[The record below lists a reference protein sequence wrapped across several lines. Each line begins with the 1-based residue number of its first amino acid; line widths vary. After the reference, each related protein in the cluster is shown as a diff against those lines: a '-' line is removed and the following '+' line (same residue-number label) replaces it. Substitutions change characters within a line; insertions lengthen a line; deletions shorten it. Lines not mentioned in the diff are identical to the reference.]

1 MDTSHVARR
10 VSAKELGLFFAS
22 PAAWLFLGGFAA
34 VCLFV
39 VFWIESFFARNIAD
53 VRPLFEW
60 MPILLIFL
68 CSAITM
74 RTWSEERRNGT
85 LEHVLVQ
92 PSALWRFSLG
102 KFRACLSLL
111 ILALMATLALPVT
124 VSLIADL
131 DWGPVWAGYIA
142 SVLLGSAYLSIGLF
156 VSARTDNPIVSLLGS
171 VALCGLLYLLGSN
184 LFTEF
189 FTNDTAETLRLFGS
203 GSRFDS
209 ITRGVIDLRDLIYY
223 LSLVIAFLGLN
234 VYTLEKEGWA
244 RFSSTL
250 RQRHW
255 RVGTF
260 LLLANLLVTNIWMQP
275 ISQLRWDLTQGKLHS
290 ISESSQELVGQLR
303 EPLLIRGYFSARNHP
318 MLAPLEPQLR
328 NLMLEYAEAG
338 GGNVRVEFVDPAL
351 NPALEKEA
359 NEYYNIKATPFQ
371 VSDRYQASLV
381 SGYFS
386 ILVKYANEYQVLS
399 FSDLIEARTSTSGKA
414 EVRLRN
420 PEFDI
425 TRAIRDVLYSYRSG
439 GDLFAGIEQPVE
451 FIAYVSDADLLPD
464 ALLGYLDSIKAQLD
478 IAVKASDGKF
488 SYRFLQPEAD
498 EGQLAQQIEEQWGFA
513 PMASPI
519 DPEKDFYFYLTLAD
533 EKQVVQL
540 PSGDFNPGNFRKSLD
555 SGLKRFA
562 RDFTKTVAFAAPQV
576 NPQMAAYNL
585 GSHSF
590 NGLESIITRNHSIIL
605 ENLADGEISPEADIL
620 AVVAPHDLSELAVF
634 AIDQFLMRGGTV
646 VLATSPFSVEP
657 DGGALALR
665 SWDSGL
671 EAWLNH
677 HGVGIAESLVLDK
690 RHARFPAP
698 VQRDSGNLQFQDSR
712 IIDYP
717 YFIDIRENGLARH
730 PVNGSLPQLTM
741 AWASPLEVERR
752 DKLRVTQLLWSS
764 PDAWLGAGDDI
775 SPRANQT
782 WQPAG
787 DTQRQLLGVAIQ
799 GRFQSLF
806 KAPPA
811 SLQDRPEQVSP
822 GVNAFVR
829 RSPESSRIIIYP
841 SNDFLS
847 DRVLGALVRASGN
860 RYLGPVELFSNTLD
874 WALREEQLLQIRSR
888 AHFNRTLPPME
899 QKLRVSLELA
909 NYAAAIAWLALL
921 ALVTWLQGRRRRK
934 RYIRE
939 LGL

>member
-1 MDTSHVARR
+1 MDPSHVAKR

-22 PAAWLFLGGFAA
+22 PVAWLFLGGFAS
-34 VCLFV
+34 VSLFV
-39 VFWIESFFARNIAD
+39 VFWVESFFARNIAD

-60 MPILLIFL
+60 MPVLLIFL

-92 PSALWRFSLG
+92 PSALWRFSIG

-111 ILALMATLALPVT
+111 ILALLATLALPVT
-124 VSLIADL
+124 VALIADL
-131 DWGPVWAGYIA
+131 DWGPVFAGYLA

-189 FTNDTAETLRLFGS
+189 FNNETAELLRLLGS

-209 ITRGVIDLRDLIYY
+209 ITRGVIDLRDLVYY
-223 LSLVIAFLGLN
+223 LSLVVAFLGLN
-234 VYTLEKEGWA
+234 IYTLEKEGWA
-244 RFSSTL
+244 RFASTP

-255 RVGTF
+255 RIGII
-260 LLLANLLVTNIWMQP
+260 LLLANLLLTNIWMER
-275 ISQLRWDLTQGKLHS
+275 ISTVRWDLTQGKLHS
-290 ISESSQELVGQLR
+290 ISESSKELVEQLS

-318 MLAPLEPQLR
+318 MLAPLEPQLKD
-328 NLMLEYAEAG
+328 LMLEYAEAG
-338 GGNVRVEFVDPAL
+338 GKNVRVEFVDPAL
-351 NPALEKEA
+351 NPELEKEA
-359 NEYYNIKATPFQ
+359 NENYDIKPTPFQ
-371 VSDRYQASLV
+371 VSNRYQASLI

-386 ILVKYANEYQVLS
+386 ILVKYGSEYQVLS
-399 FSDLIEARTSTSGKA
+399 FSDLIEARTSASGQT
-414 EVRLRN
+414 EVQLHN

-425 TRAIRDVLYSYRSG
+425 TRAIRDALYSYRSG

-451 FIAYVSDADLLPD
+451 FIAYVSEDTLLPD
-464 ALLGYLDSIKAQLD
+464 NLLSYLDSIKAQLD
-478 IAVKASDGKF
+478 IAVQASDGKF
-488 SYRFLQPEAD
+488 SYRFLEPEAD
-498 EGQLAQQIEEQWGFA
+498 EGQLAQQIQEQWGFA
-513 PMASPI
+513 PMTSPL
-519 DPEKDFYFYLTLAD
+519 DSEREFYFYLTLAD
-533 EKQVVQL
+533 DKQVVQL
-540 PSGDFNPGNFRKSLD
+540 PGGDFQAGNFRKSLD

-576 NPQMAAYNL
+576 SEQMAVYNL

-590 NGLESIITRNHSIIL
+590 NGLESTITRNHSLIL
-605 ENLADGEISPEADIL
+605 ENLTDGEVSPEADIL
-620 AVVAPHDLSELAVF
+620 AVVAPRELSELSVF

-646 VLATSPFSVEP
+646 ILATSPFSVEP
-657 DGGALALR
+657 DGGRLALR
-665 SWDSGL
+665 SWSSGL
-671 EAWLNH
+671 QPWLNH
-677 HGVGIAESLVLDK
+677 HGVDIADSLVMDK
-690 RHARFPAP
+690 RHARIPAP
-698 VQRDSGNLQFQDSR
+698 VQRDSGDLQFQDTR
-712 IIDYP
+712 IVDYP
-717 YFIDIRENGLARH
+717 YFIDIRRNGFARH
-730 PVNGSLPQLTM
+730 PVSGSLPQMTM

-752 DKLRVTQLLWSS
+752 EKLRVTQLLWSS
-764 PDAWLGAGDDI
+764 PDAWLGDGEDI
-775 SPRANQT
+775 SPRASQT
-782 WQPAG
+782 WQAPD
-787 DTQRQLLGVAIQ
+787 DTKRYLIGAALQ
-799 GRFQSLF
+799 GRFKSFFAQ
-806 KAPPA
+806 PP
-811 SLQDRPEQVSP
+811 STLEGLPERANP

-829 RSPESSRIIIYP
+829 KSPESSRIIIYP

-847 DRVLGALVRASGN
+847 DRVLGALVRAAGT

-899 QKLRVSLELA
+899 QELRVSLELT
-909 NYAAAIAWLALL
+909 NYAAAIVWLALL
-921 ALVTWLQGRRRRK
+921 ALIFWTQSRRRRK